1 MLSPPHT
8 PGSWRPLLGEILDP
22 PLSSLKEFTKVKSI
36 CSVNLYHKDKA
47 IYCQRVDIA
56 TNTHITTASGRV
68 KTRNK
73 NNSVDDGYYIV
84 FRQGK

>member
-1 MLSPPHT
+1 MFWSHCV
-8 PGSWRPLLGEILDP
+8 I
-22 PLSSLKEFTKVKSI
+22 SSLKELLKIKSRST
-36 CSVNLYHKDKA
+36 CSINLYHKDKL

-56 TNTHITTASGRV
+56 THTHIKTASGRF

-73 NNSVDDGYYIV
+73 NNSVDGGYYIV